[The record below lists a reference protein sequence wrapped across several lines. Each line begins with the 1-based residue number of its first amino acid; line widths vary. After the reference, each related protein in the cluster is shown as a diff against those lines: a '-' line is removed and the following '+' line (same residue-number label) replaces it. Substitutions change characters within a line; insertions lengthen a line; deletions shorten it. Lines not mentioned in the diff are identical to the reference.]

1 MDSTLIAH
9 DETTERLR
17 FESFKMGG
25 AIPPSAHRRLSSG
38 HRRSHSRN
46 SSVSLSMSMPSI
58 ATRPQPPAPTPAP
71 ANPPSH
77 DKRNS
82 HHRRRSSVSTRRE
95 SAEMM
100 GVSIPDLPTSVSEDN
115 INFGEKDSIRRRA
128 LMALEG
134 KADMSFSKVEIP
146 ELSHDMPSFEFA
158 TKPSF
163 PAAPGYGSKRDSF
176 KLPPSSSSKDQLGT
190 LVEEEEEDEEEQ
202 CTLPHSPPPTPVT
215 PTVPAPTR
223 PRPATLA
230 LRPLSLTPETI
241 GASPLPTPPSA
252 SPSPNASLR
261 QLSLMS
267 ERQATPHKKHPTLH
281 LDLSDSPSPSVN
293 RRSSISYKKSSS
305 SGLPTPDMTPTFS
318 DRRFSLTSR
327 SSMESSS
334 TGSSDY
340 SPRWS
345 HCTAPSNSSSVSSSS
360 NPFNRPL
367 STSEQHFLFKSHN
380 ALLARI
386 TDLER
391 ALSGRSRDSIAGRP
405 ESMSSST
412 SSDARH
418 MSITSDASEPND
430 EMLRLIADLKAER
443 DELKRDVD
451 GWRVRVGDL
460 DKQMGVLAKRV
471 ENERRE
477 AWVAR
482 SRVAI
487 VEAEKAAAES
497 DKETL
502 ARELDDCKS
511 TLASV
516 IEEKESFEKEVEALR
531 AANRTLQQQVEELQ
545 EEMQTIEHVRDEQLM
560 NTPKPTSFQAPP
572 ARPRGMTIESLDSE
586 SSMTDVE
593 ADNSMDTFKFG
604 LKSVVEMHE
613 VDFEEE
619 DPDFYEEDNGLAGY
633 EDEDDLQSP
642 ILGSSSSFS
651 DDEDDVPRS
660 TQHLLIEATSVPD
673 PQATPTL
680 NTSFSMSERPTH
692 RPSFSRW
699 TFPRG
704 AALDTT
710 KEENDKFFGCLDS
723 DSEVDPLS
731 PRSPTFSFERSKELF
746 MAGLRNATSDQV
758 PFMLRTNLGIADEDS
773 IAPRSPILDVVMEE
787 DEEEE
792 DEEEEVQSEEDEET
806 SEEESE
812 EEEED
817 PEETFKFGDVAGIT
831 ITLTPADSDE
841 VQELST
847 PEPSHEFEDDLPT
860 PKTEQPNP
868 MISIVV
874 TEPEESTARP
884 QEPVIEAVPEPVVK
898 APTPVKPAPLMEP
911 SDDEDEEVPTTFNFG
926 RPPVRQASPS
936 GIPRVSA
943 KSLADSPRFSTPSP
957 DNSSVTPPPKRAG
970 PTASFIPQPSKSTPT
985 FMRQPARKPF
995 APNNKVAG
1003 TNGSRKL
1010 PASHERSACDVEANA
1025 VFRSSSSRTRY
1036 PNAAAPAA
1044 SVLMQSVDL
1053 TGEALFDG
1061 TPRMPSTP
1069 PARSILP
1076 AQITSPPRISFQ
1088 TLTNLMSWTS
1098 SPRQSPKAAP
1108 SMTSSPKID
1117 VDVPV
1122 PPPVAQRGFVSRERQ
1137 LAQLRLR
1144 FAQEGRMGIVE
1155 VSGPGAVH
1163 L

>member
-9 DETTERLR
+9 DQTTERLR

-46 SSVSLSMSMPSI
+46 TSVSLSMSMPSI
-58 ATRPQPPAPTPAP
+58 ATRPQPPAPAPAP
-71 ANPPSH
+71 AIPPSH

-100 GVSIPDLPTSVSEDN
+100 GVSIPDLPTSISEDN
-115 INFGEKDSIRRRA
+115 VNFGEKDSIRRRA

-134 KADMSFSKVEIP
+134 KADMSFAKVEIP
-146 ELSHDMPSFEFA
+146 ELSHDMPPFEFA

-190 LVEEEEEDEEEQ
+190 LVEEEEEEEEQ
-202 CTLPHSPPPTPVT
+202 CALPQSPPPTPVT
-215 PTVPAPTR
+215 PTVPVSSR

-230 LRPLSLTPETI
+230 LRPLSLTPENL

-252 SPSPNASLR
+252 SPSLNAGLR

-267 ERQATPHKKHPTLH
+267 ERQATPHKKHPELH
-281 LDLSDSPSPSVN
+281 LDLSESPSPSVN

-318 DRRFSLTSR
+318 DRRFSLSSR

-334 TGSSDY
+334 TGSSDF

-345 HCTAPSNSSSVSSSS
+345 HCTAPSASSSVSSSS

-391 ALSGRSRDSIAGRP
+391 ALSGRHRGSIEGRP
-405 ESMSSST
+405 ESMASSS
-412 SSDARH
+412 SSEARH

-451 GWRVRVGDL
+451 GWRVRVSDL

-471 ENERRE
+471 ETERRE

-497 DKETL
+497 DNDTL
-502 ARELDDCKS
+502 ARELDDCRA
-511 TLASV
+511 TLASTV
-516 IEEKESFEKEVEALR
+516 EEKGGFEKEVEALKE
-531 AANRTLQQQVEELQ
+531 ANRLLQQQVEEMQ
-545 EEMQTIEHVRDEQLM
+545 EEMQTLDHFRDEQLM
-560 NTPKPTSFQAPP
+560 NTPKPVSFPAPP
-572 ARPRGMTIESLDSE
+572 ARPRGLTLESLDSE
-586 SSMTDVE
+586 SSLTDVE

-604 LKSVVEMHE
+604 LKSVVEDHE
-613 VDFEEE
+613 VYPEEE
-619 DPDFYEEDNGLAGY
+619 DAGFYEEDNGLANY
-633 EDEDDLQSP
+633 EDDDDLQSP
-642 ILGSSSSFS
+642 VLGSSSSFS
-651 DDEDDVPRS
+651 DDEDDLPR
-660 TQHLLIEATSVPD
+660 TTEHLLATASAGS
-673 PQATPTL
+673 QATPTL
-680 NTSFSMSERPTH
+680 NTSFSTMDCPTH

-704 AALDTT
+704 AALDNT

-746 MAGLRNATSDQV
+746 TAGLRNSMPDQV
-758 PFMLRTNLGIADEDS
+758 PFMLGINLGIADEDS
-773 IAPRSPILDVVMEE
+773 LMPRSPTLDVVMEE

-792 DEEEEVQSEEDEET
+792 QEESESEQEM

-812 EEEED
+812 EEEE
-817 PEETFKFGDVAGIT
+817 EETCMFGDVAGIT

-841 VQELST
+841 AQEVSA
-847 PEPSHEFEDDLPT
+847 PEPSHDFEDDLPT
-860 PKTEQPNP
+860 PKAEEPNP

-884 QEPVIEAVPEPVVK
+884 QEPVIEAVVEPVVK
-898 APTPVKPAPLMEP
+898 APMPVKPVPLMEP
-911 SDDEDEEVPTTFNFG
+911 SDDEDDEVPPTFNFG
-926 RPPVRQASPS
+926 RPPMRQASPS

-943 KSLADSPRFSTPSP
+943 KPSLADSPRFCTPSP
-957 DNSSVTPPPKRAG
+957 DNTSVTPPPKRNG
-970 PTASFIPQPSKSTPT
+970 PTASFIPQPKSTPT
-985 FMRQPARKPF
+985 FMRQPARKPL
-995 APNNKVAG
+995 APSNKVAG
-1003 TNGSRKL
+1003 SNGSRKL

-1025 VFRSSSSRTRY
+1025 VCRSSSSRTRY

-1069 PARSILP
+1069 PTRSVIP
-1076 AQITSPPRISFQ
+1076 VQITSPPRISFQ

-1098 SPRQSPKAAP
+1098 PRQTPKAAP
-1108 SMTSSPKID
+1108 TTMSPKLD
-1117 VDVPV
+1117 VDVSV
-1122 PPPVAQRGFVSRERQ
+1122 PPPVALRGFVSRERQ